1 MYFFAKGIIITNKKT
16 IIQIVLSEK
25 YTKKLE
31 YIAKEEERSKSNQ
44 GARIIE
50 RFIDEYEE
58 KHGEINP

>member
-1 MYFFAKGIIITNKKT
+1 MPTKKP

-31 YIAKEEERSKSNQ
+31 YIAKEEERSKSSQ

-58 KHGEINP
+58 KHGEIKP